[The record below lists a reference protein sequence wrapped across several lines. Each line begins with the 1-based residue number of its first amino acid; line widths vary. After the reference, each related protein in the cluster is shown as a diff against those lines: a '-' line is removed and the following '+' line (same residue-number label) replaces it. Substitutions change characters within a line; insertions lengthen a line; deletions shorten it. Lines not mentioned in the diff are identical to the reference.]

1 MTWKDIKGFEGLY
14 QLSDSGEVRS
24 LDRVDSAG
32 RKRKGKVLTIR
43 EDGRVRLSRDGK
55 ETAIK
60 VSELQTNEPNNGTSG
75 NKKGERTICLPPLV
89 STSQPATVKE
99 NIPIGELLGKHTTEQ
114 ERLFQV
120 YVPVMLTNIA
130 IAYGYAFR
138 VGVAQNRLP
147 YKKEIRTIREAFRD
161 YEIDMR
167 FALGNVLYS
176 DLCERSR
183 ELRQDVDA
191 DITRM
196 LYCIDNAV
204 MKAGPELK
212 YHYLISLAEVASV
225 FIHLCWAYD
234 EEFEARIT
242 ERSGVP
248 YKCGRNVHLVR
259 IDEALREVV
268 RGMCDAD
275 KLEGTINLNDF
286 PVLKDCV
293 KAVRNK
299 LNNLAFTFR

>member
-1 MTWKDIKGFEGLY
+1 MIWKDIKGFEGLY

-43 EDGRVRLSRDGK
+43 EDGRVRLSKNGK
-55 ETAIK
+55 EIAIK
-60 VSELQTNEPNNGTSG
+60 VSQLQTTEPNDCTTG
-75 NKKGERTICLPPLV
+75 NKNDKRTICLPNPSLP
-89 STSQPATVKE
+89 TPAKGNV
-99 NIPIGELLGKHTTEQ
+99 PIGVLLAKHTTEQ

-130 IAYGYAFR
+130 LSYVPFFCR
-138 VGVAQNRLP
+138 GVALNRLP
-147 YKKEIRTIREAFRD
+147 YKKEIRTIREYSKE

-167 FALGNVLYS
+167 FALGNVLYNN
-176 DLCERSR
+176 LCERSR
-183 ELRQDVDA
+183 ELRQDIDA

-204 MKAGPELK
+204 MKAGPELTH
-212 YHYLISLAEVASV
+212 HYLISLAEVASV
-225 FIHLCWAYD
+225 FIHLCWVYD

-248 YKCGRNVHLVR
+248 YKCGRNVHLMR
-259 IDEALREVV
+259 IDQALRETVKS
-268 RGMCDAD
+268 MCNAD

-299 LNNLAFTFR
+299 LSRLAFAFN